1 MNEEYQKIYDYALR
15 LLSYRA
21 RSIEEVKR
29 KLVVFAKKR
38 KIEES
43 FIGKIIADLTTQ
55 KLLDDTSFALWW
67 IEQRNTFRP
76 KGVRALQMELRQKG
90 IEKEIIDTVLEKS
103 PDSTKQELEL
113 AKSLIKRKF
122 PDTHLGK
129 EEVRKKIAGFLARR
143 GFSWDI
149 VSIVLDESSEKE

>member
-21 RSIEEVKR
+21 RSIAEVKK

-38 KIEES
+38 SIEES

-55 KLLDDTSFALWW
+55 KLLDDTAFARWW

-76 KGVRALQMELRQKG
+76 KGVRALQIELRQKG
-90 IEKEIIDTVLEKS
+90 IEKEIIDTVLGKS

-113 AKSLIKRKF
+113 AKNLIKRKF
-122 PDTHLGK
+122 PSAHLEK
-129 EEVRKKIAGFLARR
+129 EEVRKKIAGFLTRR
-143 GFSWDI
+143 GFSWD
-149 VSIVLDESSEKE
+149 VVRSVVDSGSEKE